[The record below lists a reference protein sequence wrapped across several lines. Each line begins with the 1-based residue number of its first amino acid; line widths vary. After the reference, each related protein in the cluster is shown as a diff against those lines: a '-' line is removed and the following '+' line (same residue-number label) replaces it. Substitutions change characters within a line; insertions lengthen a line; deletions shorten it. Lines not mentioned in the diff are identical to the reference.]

1 MLHQAQGIPYMEA
14 DLPSTPPTPQ
24 TPPAPATPPASPSSL
39 HRLPTPPSSP
49 VSIRVPSP
57 TLQSPIDDSIST
69 LSPSGE
75 MPTKVDDHDQQVKLD
90 NRRFNIKHMLYVYQM
105 YILASDFF

>member
-57 TLQSPIDDSIST
+57 PLQSPIDDSIST

-75 MPTKVDDHDQQVKLD
+75 MPTKVDDHDQQV
-90 NRRFNIKHMLYVYQM
+90 RFVL
-105 YILASDFF
+105 